1 MLIKRN
7 EITNDSSN
15 ESMDITDNYLN
26 SKYFDHLNSNLNSNT
41 FPWFWTQKVYG
52 VNDIHNYHFSHV
64 FYKDNRIHSQMWF
77 PLIENFISLLKP
89 KSLIRIKANLTMRT
103 EKQIIFEKHIDQE
116 FDCKVAIFYLNS
128 NNGYTLIN
136 NKKIKSIKNRMLFFP
151 NCAHTSSTTTDQPNR
166 IVINFNYF

>member
-1 MLIKRN
+1 M
-7 EITNDSSN
+7 EI
-15 ESMDITDNYLN
+15 IDNYLN
-26 SKYFDHLNSNLNSNT
+26 KESFDHLDSNLNLDS
-41 FPWFWTQKVYG
+41 FPWYWTKKIDG
-52 VNDIHNYHFSHV
+52 NNDINNYHFSHV

-136 NKKIKSIKNRMLFFP
+136 NKKIKSIKNRMLFF
-151 NCAHTSSTTTDQPNR
+151 NNDWHSSSTTTNQPNR